1 MGGQMDIT
9 FRGFLSFEKMLATRI
24 IRVVYLIGLVAAAII
39 GLIAFVGSLIALF
52 SGNIGNGLAGIVV
65 TVVGVVVWLLVW
77 RLSCEVW
84 IVMFGIYDR
93 LGEIKA
99 NTTPR

>member
-1 MGGQMDIT
+1 MDIT
-9 FRGFLSFEKMLATRI
+9 FRDFLSFEKMLATRI
-24 IRVVYLIGLVAAAII
+24 IRVVYLIGLVAAVII

-52 SGNIGNGLAGIVV
+52 SGNIANGLAGIVV

>member
-1 MGGQMDIT
+1 MEIT
-9 FRGFLSFEKMLATRI
+9 FRDFLSFEKLLATRI
-24 IRVVYLIGLVAAAII
+24 IKVVYLIGLAAGIII
-39 GLIAFVGSLIALF
+39 GLIALVGSLITMF
-52 SGNIGNGLAGIVV
+52 SGSFGGGLAGIVA
-65 TVVGVVVWLLVW
+65 TIVGVVIWLLVW

-84 IVMFGIYDR
+84 IVMFDIYDR

>member
-1 MGGQMDIT
+1 MEIT
-9 FRGFLSFEKMLATRI
+9 FRDFLSLEKMLAARI
-24 IRVVYLIGLVAAAII
+24 IKVVYLIGLVVGAII
-39 GLIAFVGSLIALF
+39 GLIALVGSLIAMF
-52 SGNIGNGLAGIVV
+52 SGSFGTGLGGIVV
-65 TVVGVVVWLLVW
+65 AIVGVVIWFLVW

>member
-1 MGGQMDIT
+1 MDIT
-9 FRGFLSFEKMLATRI
+9 FRDFLSFEKMLATRI

-39 GLIAFVGSLIALF
+39 GLIALVGSLIALF

-65 TVVGVVVWLLVW
+65 TVVGVVIWLLVW

>member
-1 MGGQMDIT
+1 MEIT
-9 FRGFLSFEKMLATRI
+9 FRDFLSLEKMLAARI
-24 IRVVYLIGLVAAAII
+24 IKVIYLIGLAAGAIAGLI
-39 GLIAFVGSLIALF
+39 GLVGSLISMF
-52 SGNIGNGLAGIVV
+52 SSSFGSGLGGIVITIV
-65 TVVGVVVWLLVW
+65 AVVIWFLVS

-99 NTTPR
+99 NTAPR

>member
-1 MGGQMDIT
+1 MDIT
-9 FRGFLSFEKMLATRI
+9 FRDFLSFEKMLATRI

-39 GLIAFVGSLIALF
+39 GLIALVGSLIALF